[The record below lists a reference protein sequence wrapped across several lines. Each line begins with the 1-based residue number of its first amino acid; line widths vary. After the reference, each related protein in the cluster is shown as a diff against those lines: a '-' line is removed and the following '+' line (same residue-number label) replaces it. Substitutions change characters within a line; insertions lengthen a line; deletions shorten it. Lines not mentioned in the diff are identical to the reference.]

1 MLDSPSRSSTFEDR
15 PRLRQYDSAIAEYL
29 KDLTSAN
36 TTRLFQHRLETFIK
50 WAEEVEHEEDREVL
64 RVPIEVSD
72 VIKYARALD
81 DRGLSYATVRAYVSA
96 IGTIHNI
103 LEKYNP
109 TADAKVRSV
118 LAVFRAKQIAK
129 QRRTYTFS
137 RNAIGDILNNL
148 QRPRKLRH
156 GTETLEMTRQRA
168 AVDKAMLL
176 TMLQAGMRR
185 SEAAKLT
192 WEDVLE
198 QPDGSGRL
206 LLRTKRSSEG
216 KTWVPITESCLR
228 TLLAIKPEIMDDD
241 SRVFNMSDSQINRR
255 IKKMCEEASIDPETV
270 SAHTLRASLAKL
282 MLEMG
287 APVWMIEQHLR
298 HEPPLLMY
306 ADKLR
311 ESETLRWLE
320 QAIQPTA

>member
-15 PRLRQYDSAIAEYL
+15 PRLRQNDSTIAEYL

-50 WAEEVEHEEDREVL
+50 WAEEVEHEEDRELL
-64 RVPIEVSD
+64 RVPIDVSD

-81 DRGLSYATVRAYVSA
+81 ERGLSYPTVRAYVSA

-103 LEKYNP
+103 VEKYNP
-109 TADAKVRSV
+109 TTDAKVRSV
-118 LAVFRAKQIAK
+118 LAEFRAKQIAK
-129 QRRTYTFS
+129 QRCTYTFS
-137 RNAIGDILNNL
+137 RNVIRDILDNL
-148 QRPRKLRH
+148 QRPRKL
-156 GTETLEMTRQRA
+156 GQGMETLEMARQRA

-185 SEAAKLT
+185 SEAANLT
-192 WEDVLE
+192 WEDVFE

-206 LLRTKRSSEG
+206 MLRTKRSSEE
-216 KTWVPITESCLR
+216 KTRVPITESCLR
-228 TLLAIKPEIMDDD
+228 TLLAVKPEFKNDDC
-241 SRVFNMSDSQINRR
+241 RVFDMSASQINRR
-255 IKKMCEEASIDPETV
+255 IKKMCEEAGIEPETV
-270 SAHTLRASLAKL
+270 SARTLRASLARL
-282 MLEMG
+282 MLEKG

-298 HEPPLLMY
+298 HEPPPLMY

-320 QAIQPTA
+320 QAVQPTI